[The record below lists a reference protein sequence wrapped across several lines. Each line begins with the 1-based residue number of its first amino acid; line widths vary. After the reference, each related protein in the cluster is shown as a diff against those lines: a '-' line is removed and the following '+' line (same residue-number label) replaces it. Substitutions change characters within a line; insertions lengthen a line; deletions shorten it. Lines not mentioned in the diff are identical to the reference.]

1 MLLSP
6 TRLSV
11 AGEQSEMAKNNV
23 RTETIEV
30 KGDRLLA
37 KIKEIVHEGNVRRIT
52 ITNEKGKRL
61 LVIPLTLGVVG
72 AVLLPVYAAVGA
84 LAAVLSKCSVEVER
98 VVRD

>member
-1 MLLSP
+1 
-6 TRLSV
+6 
-11 AGEQSEMAKNNV
+11 MAKNNV